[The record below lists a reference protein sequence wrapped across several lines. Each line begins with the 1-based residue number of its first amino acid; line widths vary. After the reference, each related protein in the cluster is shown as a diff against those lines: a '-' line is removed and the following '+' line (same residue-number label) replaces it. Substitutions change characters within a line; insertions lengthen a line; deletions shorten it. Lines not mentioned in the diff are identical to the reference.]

1 MKLYLFVTLLAFCLC
16 SVINAKKLRR
26 IIVIRH
32 GEKISDD
39 FKTLSNEGTARAHC
53 LYQVFND
60 NTIYGK
66 PGSIYANHKGTRSHR
81 PYDTVK
87 PLADY
92 YNLKV
97 KQFHKY
103 DPEVRQFVKH
113 TLNKDSS
120 DNILIASAKEWIPLL
135 LDAIG
140 DYKLDTTDRRYFNEE
155 GELHGFNN
163 IIVIEND
170 DTKGNGYLRI
180 DEQNIDDCMYEYL
193 ENLEEDVEQ
202 VPIEH

>member
-1 MKLYLFVTLLAFCLC
+1 MKSYLFITLIALCLF
-16 SVINAKKLRR
+16 SVIDARR
-26 IIVIRH
+26 LLIIRH
-32 GEKISDD
+32 GEKVSDD
-39 FKTLSNEGTARAHC
+39 FKTLSNEGAARANC

-60 NTIYGK
+60 KTIYGE
-66 PGSIYANHKGTRSHR
+66 PGTIYANHKGTRSHR

-87 PLADY
+87 PLADL

-97 KQFHKY
+97 QQFHKY
-103 DPEVRQFVKH
+103 DPEVRDFVKN
-113 TLNKDSS
+113 TLNKDPSEI
-120 DNILIASAKEWIPLL
+120 ILIASAKEWIPLL

-140 DYKLDTTDRRYFNEE
+140 GYKLDTTDRRYFNEE

-170 DTKGNGYLRI
+170 DGNGNGQLRI
-180 DEQNIDDCMYEYL
+180 DQQDIDDCMNDYL
-193 ENLEEDVEQ
+193 ENLEQDIPQ